1 MIQHLANPIY
11 FISLYQN
18 INSEDIIYIKIKDKE
33 LLTQSFGEDYCKI
46 FGDSI
51 SLTLKCPQSKG
62 EILMDNM
69 GLKIDE
75 IHVENFK

>member
-1 MIQHLANPIY
+1 MIQHLANSIH
-11 FISLYQN
+11 FISLYKN

-33 LLTQSFGEDYCKI
+33 LVSQSFGEDYCKI

-51 SLTLKCPQSKG
+51 SLTLKCPQDKG
-62 EILMDNM
+62 EILMNNM

-75 IHVENFK
+75 IHLEN